1 MTRRAGSVIAS
12 RADSGLGV
20 CLTFRSGGI
29 SPFLF
34 LSCLT
39 AWNCV
44 FLRRAA
50 AKVITPFYRN
60 FGNLLFTFSM
70 SAKEFTGKR
79 AKGVVLI
86 VDDDPD
92 DVELLRLAFEK
103 AKAPC
108 GLMSAGDGKEA
119 IRYLSGEGKYA
130 DRKLYPM
137 PLLVL
142 LDLNMPR
149 VNGFEVLAWIQQN
162 GASTFPLVI
171 TLSYSHLESDIRRAY
186 DLGTS
191 AYIAKPVDLDSSVS
205 LVKLLI
211 NLERIAALRTRR
223 APDQS
228 A

>member
-1 MTRRAGSVIAS
+1 
-12 RADSGLGV
+12 
-20 CLTFRSGGI
+20 
-29 SPFLF
+29 
-34 LSCLT
+34 
-39 AWNCV
+39 
-44 FLRRAA
+44 
-50 AKVITPFYRN
+50 
-60 FGNLLFTFSM
+60 M
-70 SAKEFTGKR
+70 SAKEFVRKS

-86 VDDDPD
+86 VDDDSND
-92 DVELLRLAFEK
+92 IELMQLAFEK

-108 GLMSAGDGKEA
+108 SLMSVSDGGEA
-119 IRYLSGEGKYA
+119 IRYLAGEGKYA

-149 VNGFEVLAWIQQN
+149 VNGFDVLHWIQKN
-162 GASTFPLVI
+162 GTSRFPLVL

-186 DLGTS
+186 ELGTS

-211 NLERIAALRTRR
+211 NLERIAALRPRR
-223 APDQS
+223 GRGSSPAKS